1 MGLFQSLFPKTNYLN
16 YKYCSLYAYFGCV
29 IISEKLCYQVCGAAK
44 QAGLFIMQ
52 ERKAFSMDKVET
64 KTFNQLVSYVDK
76 TAEEM
81 LVEALQKI
89 MPAAGF
95 ITEEATIATEQK
107 EFMWI
112 IDPLDGTTNFIHALP
127 VFSVSI
133 GLMQNNELLLGV
145 VYECNRDEMFYAWQ
159 GSKAYLNNE
168 VIYVKQNAELSK
180 SLLATGFP
188 YYDFEVMENYLSAL
202 RYLMVNTQG
211 MRRMGSAAVDLAY
224 TACGRFDGFFEYG
237 LHPWDV
243 AGGAFI
249 VQQAGGKLSTFSG
262 GNDYVFD
269 KTLIASSGALYEPFY
284 EVIKTH
290 FKQ

>member
-1 MGLFQSLFPKTNYLN
+1 MINY
-16 YKYCSLYAYFGCV
+16 
-29 IISEKLCYQVCGAAK
+29 EKLCLDTCNLAK
-44 QAGLFIMQ
+44 QAGLFILA
-52 ERKAFSMDKVET
+52 ENKNFSLDKVEE

-81 LVEALQKI
+81 LVAGLQKLL
-89 MPAAGF
+89 PQAGF

-107 EFMWI
+107 ELMWI
-112 IDPLDGTTNFIHALP
+112 IDPLDGTTNFIHKLP

-133 GLMQNNELLLGV
+133 GLMQNNELILGV
-145 VYECNRDEMFYAWQ
+145 VYECNRDEMFFAWK
-159 GSKAYLNNE
+159 GSKAFLNNE
-168 VIYVKQNAELSK
+168 QIFVKQNTELSK

-188 YYDFEVMENYLSAL
+188 YYDFEVMENYLATL
-202 RYLMVNTQG
+202 KYLMVNTQG

-262 GNDYVFD
+262 SNDYVFD
-269 KTLIASSGALYEPFY
+269 KTLIASSATLYPAFY
-284 EVIKTH
+284 NIIKSN
-290 FKQ
+290 F